1 MFRGKICRDPAY
13 NGKITIWI
21 FYANTIY
28 VGLRTSL
35 NQFRIKLH
43 IEILRFSVLVKFMLL
58 APAKNI
64 NQAFKIGRQE
74 VKMFHC
80 WLNNSH
86 KHQNCYSLNSVYCE
100 KLISRNFKADFAFKN
115 HYSGSMAVYHYL
127 ATLKQPNR
135 QVDTLYYNLQNRV
148 FQIPL
153 FIFVLSLKLWRKFY
167 LS

>member
-1 MFRGKICRDPAY
+1 MFRGKICRDPGY

-64 NQAFKIGRQE
+64 N
-74 VKMFHC
+74 
-80 WLNNSH
+80 
-86 KHQNCYSLNSVYCE
+86 
-100 KLISRNFKADFAFKN
+100 
-115 HYSGSMAVYHYL
+115 
-127 ATLKQPNR
+127 
-135 QVDTLYYNLQNRV
+135 
-148 FQIPL
+148 
-153 FIFVLSLKLWRKFY
+153 
-167 LS
+167 

>member
-1 MFRGKICRDPAY
+1 MVRRLNPLFSFGSRDCGQETEETKNFTEVFNRVTKCLEGKICRDPAY

-64 NQAFKIGRQE
+64 N
-74 VKMFHC
+74 
-80 WLNNSH
+80 
-86 KHQNCYSLNSVYCE
+86 
-100 KLISRNFKADFAFKN
+100 
-115 HYSGSMAVYHYL
+115 
-127 ATLKQPNR
+127 
-135 QVDTLYYNLQNRV
+135 
-148 FQIPL
+148 
-153 FIFVLSLKLWRKFY
+153 
-167 LS
+167 

>member
-1 MFRGKICRDPAY
+1 MVLRLNPLFSFGSRDCGQETEETKNFTEVFNRVTECLEGKICRDPAY

-64 NQAFKIGRQE
+64 N
-74 VKMFHC
+74 
-80 WLNNSH
+80 
-86 KHQNCYSLNSVYCE
+86 
-100 KLISRNFKADFAFKN
+100 
-115 HYSGSMAVYHYL
+115 
-127 ATLKQPNR
+127 
-135 QVDTLYYNLQNRV
+135 
-148 FQIPL
+148 
-153 FIFVLSLKLWRKFY
+153 
-167 LS
+167 